1 MVEYY
6 LYEGGLMMRDKTKRN
21 KARRKLT
28 AILMSVVLLGGVLS
42 AKSPVEAKPTFTWG
56 PLSTYWEVFNRDNN
70 NEIVKTYSHNLGNM
84 EIYNCFRA
92 ISIKEAISLGATE
105 AYHLARNP
113 DPLAYAAVIEAKN
126 TAGVDLGYHI
136 YCPIKV
142 TDTVNKDGAKYVV
155 DDDGY
160 ELKDNT
166 GHAQGYYTDR
176 GELSSLQI
184 GYPIGEEIRNLKE
197 EAKWAVKQKV
207 FGIKGYIGHTKKP
220 ALNAAVGG
228 NVYHTGNNE
237 DDRYFIHMFTYPIK
251 GVNPIDNVNSNFL
264 YPSLVPLTPGL
275 VKELRIEV
283 INTAK
288 SQNATGVRL
297 YFSKIPSIMKK
308 GETFK
313 FTAKLTGK
321 NVMQSPI
328 KNTIEFVA
336 MDDIRIKK
344 IYCGGINDV
353 CDSKFQSRSQSKKF
367 FTQVFSKKGALIGY
381 DGYDI
386 SKNDFLNF
394 NGIIAPVGVC
404 TDHTAGFW
412 GEHITIQIEKLKK

>member
-1 MVEYY
+1 
-6 LYEGGLMMRDKTKRN
+6 MRDKTKRN

-42 AKSPVEAKPTFTWG
+42 AKSPVEAKPTFTWTA
-56 PLSTYWEVFNRDNN
+56 LSTHWEVLNQGTD
-70 NEIVKTYSHNLGNM
+70 NEIVRTYSHNLGNM
-84 EIYNCFRA
+84 EIYNCFRV

-142 TDTVNKDGAKYVV
+142 TDTVNKDGAEYVV

-166 GHAQGYYTDR
+166 GHAQGHYTNR
-176 GELSSLQI
+176 GELSSFQI
-184 GYPIGEEIRNLKE
+184 GCPMGAPARMPRD

-228 NVYHTGNNE
+228 SVYHTGNNE
-237 DDRYFIHMFTYPIK
+237 DDRYFIHTSTYLTDGTSAYDDKNNDI
-251 GVNPIDNVNSNFL
+251 L

-275 VKELRIEV
+275 TKEIRIEV

-297 YFSKIPSIMKK
+297 YLSKIPSTMKK

-313 FTAKLTGK
+313 LTAKLTGK

-336 MDDIRIKK
+336 TDNIRIKK
-344 IYCGGINDV
+344 IYCCSGSNPSDIL
-353 CDSKFQSRSQSKKF
+353 CDSHFRTQQQSKKF
-367 FTQVFSKKGALIGY
+367 FTQAFSKKGALVGYNGY
-381 DGYDI
+381 DLGKTDY
-386 SKNDFLNF
+386 LNF
-394 NGIIAPVGVC
+394 NGIIAPAGVY